1 MYIRVSCYLR
11 VNYGWERME
20 NVIIDFNEKVTK
32 KKLKELIVQEGREDL
47 LPHLEDLKVDE
58 IDKNTITAIKILFN
72 NKDLISCELK
82 EFVRNEY
89 YKYENMIIL
98 ICIIEYIQRII
109 ISLEENIDGKTI
121 DTLEYL
127 NEIKIKILNA
137 ELKKKIVELI

>member
-1 MYIRVSCYLR
+1 
-11 VNYGWERME
+11 
-20 NVIIDFNEKVTK
+20 KVTK

-58 IDKNTITAIKILFN
+58 IDKNTITAIKTLFN

>member
-11 VNYGWERME
+11 VNHGWERME

-58 IDKNTITAIKILFN
+58 IDKNTITAIKTLFN

-127 NEIKIKILNA
+127 NEIKIKILNT

>member
-1 MYIRVSCYLR
+1 MYIRVSFYLR
-11 VNYGWERME
+11 VNYRWERME

-58 IDKNTITAIKILFN
+58 IDKNTITAIKTLFN

-127 NEIKIKILNA
+127 NEIKIKILNT

>member
-1 MYIRVSCYLR
+1 
-11 VNYGWERME
+11 ME

-32 KKLKELIVQEGREDL
+32 KKLKELIIQEGREDL
-47 LPHLEDLKVDE
+47 LPYLEDMKVDE
-58 IDKNTITAIKILFN
+58 IDKNTITAIKTLFN

-82 EFVRNEY
+82 KFVRNEY

-109 ISLEENIDGKTI
+109 ISLEENIDENVVDI
-121 DTLEYL
+121 LEYL
-127 NEIKIKILNA
+127 NEIKIKILNT

>member
-1 MYIRVSCYLR
+1 
-11 VNYGWERME
+11 ME

-58 IDKNTITAIKILFN
+58 IDKNTITAIKTLFN

-127 NEIKIKILNA
+127 NEIKIKILNT

>member
-11 VNYGWERME
+11 VNHGWERME

-58 IDKNTITAIKILFN
+58 IDKNTITAIKTLFN

>member
-1 MYIRVSCYLR
+1 
-11 VNYGWERME
+11 
-20 NVIIDFNEKVTK
+20 
-32 KKLKELIVQEGREDL
+32 
-47 LPHLEDLKVDE
+47 
-58 IDKNTITAIKILFN
+58 
-72 NKDLISCELK
+72 
-82 EFVRNEY
+82 
-89 YKYENMIIL
+89 MIIL

>member
-11 VNYGWERME
+11 VNHGWERME

-127 NEIKIKILNA
+127 NEIKIKILNT

>member
-1 MYIRVSCYLR
+1 
-11 VNYGWERME
+11 ME

-58 IDKNTITAIKILFN
+58 IDKNTITAIKTLFN

>member
-11 VNYGWERME
+11 VNHGWERME